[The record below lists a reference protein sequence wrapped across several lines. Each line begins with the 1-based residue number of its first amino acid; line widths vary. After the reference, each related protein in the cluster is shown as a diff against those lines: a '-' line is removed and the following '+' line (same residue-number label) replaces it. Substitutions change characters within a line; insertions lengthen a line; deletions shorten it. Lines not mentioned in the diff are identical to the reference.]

1 MQQPTSHTPAPATG
15 KPSSAR
21 APLSVL
27 PDNLGPADFPFLL
40 GARDERT
47 WRSLGASV
55 GAHVVISGLTVLL
68 VSLMSGPRS
77 STFEPNRENYSIV
90 WIPQEGPG
98 GGGGGGGNESLEM
111 PREAE
116 LPGEEPVS
124 VPVQPEPE
132 LEVPTE
138 DEPPPPP
145 EQNLRLSALP
155 MASAEETLPGILEG
169 LTALSMESQGPG
181 VGGGGAGSGDGSG
194 IGSGQGDGLGP
205 GQGGGVGGGPY
216 RPGNGVESPRVL
228 RSVDPRYTAEAMRAH
243 VTGVVWLEAVVLTD
257 GTVGDIQ
264 ITKSLDSVFGL
275 DEEAVKAAK
284 QWRFVPGTR
293 FGEPVAVLV
302 SIELSFTLR

>member
-1 MQQPTSHTPAPATG
+1 MQQPPSHTPARATG

-40 GARDERT
+40 GAREERT

-55 GAHVVISGLTVLL
+55 GAHVVISGLAVLL

-116 LPGEEPVS
+116 LAGEEPVS
-124 VPVQPEPE
+124 VPVEPEPE

-138 DEPPPPP
+138 EEEPPP

-155 MASAEETLPGILEG
+155 MASAAETLPGILEG

-181 VGGGGAGSGDGSG
+181 VGGGAGSGDGSG
-194 IGSGQGDGLGP
+194 IGPGQGEGLGP

-243 VTGVVWLEAVVLTD
+243 VTGVVWLEAVVLPD

-302 SIELSFTLR
+302 SIELSFNLR

>member
-1 MQQPTSHTPAPATG
+1 MQQPPSHTPARATG

-40 GARDERT
+40 GAREERT

-55 GAHVVISGLTVLL
+55 GAHVVISGLAVLL

-116 LPGEEPVS
+116 LAGEEPVS
-124 VPVQPEPE
+124 VPVEPEPE

-138 DEPPPPP
+138 EEEPPP

-155 MASAEETLPGILEG
+155 MASAAETLPGILEG

-181 VGGGGAGSGDGSG
+181 VGGGAGSGDGSG
-194 IGSGQGDGLGP
+194 IGPGQGEGLGP
-205 GQGGGVGGGPY
+205 GQGGGVGGGPH

-243 VTGVVWLEAVVLTD
+243 VTGVVWLEAVVLPD

-302 SIELSFTLR
+302 SIELSFNLR

>member
-1 MQQPTSHTPAPATG
+1 MPQATSYPPAPATG

-21 APLSVL
+21 GPLSVL
-27 PDNLGPADFPFLL
+27 PDNLGPPNFPFLL
-40 GARDERT
+40 GAREERT
-47 WRSLGASV
+47 WRSLGVSFA
-55 GAHVVISGLTVLL
+55 AHVVIYGFAVLL
-68 VSLMSGPRS
+68 IMSAPSG
-77 STFEPNRENYSIV
+77 TFEPNRENYSIV

-116 LPGEEPVS
+116 LPGKDAVS
-124 VPVQPEPE
+124 VPVEPEPE

-138 DEPPPPP
+138 DEQPPP
-145 EQNLRLSALP
+145 EQDLTLSALRW
-155 MASAEETLPGILEG
+155 ASAEETLPGILEG

-181 VGGGGAGSGDGSG
+181 VGGGAGSGDGSG

-205 GQGGGVGGGPY
+205 GQGGGAGGGPY

-243 VTGVVWLEAVVLTD
+243 VTGVVWLEAVVLAD

-275 DEEAVKAAK
+275 DEEAVKAAR

-302 SIELSFTLR
+302 SIELSFNLR

>member
-1 MQQPTSHTPAPATG
+1 MQQPPSHTRAPATG

-40 GARDERT
+40 GAREERT

-55 GAHVVISGLTVLL
+55 GAHVVISGLAVLL
-68 VSLMSGPRS
+68 VSLMSGPAS
-77 STFEPNRENYSIV
+77 STFEPNRENYTSIV

-116 LPGEEPVS
+116 LPGEDAVS
-124 VPVQPEPE
+124 VPVEPEPE
-132 LEVPTE
+132 LEEPTE
-138 DEPPPPP
+138 DEEPLP
-145 EQNLRLSALP
+145 EETLRLSALP

-181 VGGGGAGSGDGSG
+181 VGGGADSGDGSG
-194 IGSGQGDGLGP
+194 IGPGQGDGLGP
-205 GQGGGVGGGPY
+205 GQGGGAGGGPY

-228 RSVDPRYTAEAMRAH
+228 RRVDPRYTAEAMRAH
-243 VTGVVWLEAVVLTD
+243 VMGVVWLEAVVLPD

-302 SIELSFTLR
+302 SIELSFNLR

>member
-1 MQQPTSHTPAPATG
+1 MQQPPSHTPAPATG

-40 GARDERT
+40 GAREERT

-55 GAHVVISGLTVLL
+55 GAHVVISGLAVLL

-116 LPGEEPVS
+116 LAGEEPVS
-124 VPVQPEPE
+124 VPVEPEPE

-138 DEPPPPP
+138 EDEPPP

-155 MASAEETLPGILEG
+155 MASAAETLPGILEG

-181 VGGGGAGSGDGSG
+181 VGGGAGSGDGSG
-194 IGSGQGDGLGP
+194 IGPGQGEGLGP

-243 VTGVVWLEAVVLTD
+243 VTGVVWLEAVVLPD

-302 SIELSFTLR
+302 SIELSFNLR

>member
-21 APLSVL
+21 GPLSVL
-27 PDNLGPADFPFLL
+27 PDNMGPADFPFLL
-40 GARDERT
+40 GAREERT

-55 GAHVVISGLTVLL
+55 TAHVVISGFAVLL
-68 VSLMSGPRS
+68 ISLMSSPS

-98 GGGGGGGNESLEM
+98 GGGGGGNESLEM
-111 PREAE
+111 PREVE
-116 LPGEEPVS
+116 LAGEDEVS
-124 VPVQPEPE
+124 VPIEPEPE

-138 DEPPPPP
+138 EQPPP

-169 LTALSMESQGPG
+169 LTALSMESRGPG
-181 VGGGGAGSGDGSG
+181 DGRG
-194 IGSGQGDGLGP
+194 MGPGDGLGP
-205 GQGGGVGGGPY
+205 GQGGGAGGGPY
-216 RPGNGVESPRVL
+216 RPGNGVESPRVI
-228 RSVDPRYTAEAMRAH
+228 RSVDPRYTAGAMRAH
-243 VTGVVWLEAVVLTD
+243 VTGVVWLEAVVLAD

-284 QWRFVPGTR
+284 QWRFLPGTR

-302 SIELSFTLR
+302 SIELSFNLR

>member
-1 MQQPTSHTPAPATG
+1 MQQPTSYAPAPATG

-21 APLSVL
+21 GPLRLL

-40 GARDERT
+40 GAREERT
-47 WRSLGASV
+47 WSSLGVSV
-55 GAHVVISGLTVLL
+55 AAHVVILGSAALL
-68 VSLMSGPRS
+68 VFLMPAPAS
-77 STFEPNRENYSIV
+77 STFEPNRENYTSIV

-116 LPGEEPVS
+116 LAGEEPVS
-124 VPVQPEPE
+124 VPVEPEPE

-138 DEPPPPP
+138 EEEPPP

-155 MASAEETLPGILEG
+155 MASAAETLPGILEG

-181 VGGGGAGSGDGSG
+181 VGGGAGSGDGSG
-194 IGSGQGDGLGP
+194 IGPGQGEGLGP

-243 VTGVVWLEAVVLTD
+243 VTGVVWLEAVVLPD

-302 SIELSFTLR
+302 SIELSFNLR

>member
-15 KPSSAR
+15 RPSSAR

-40 GARDERT
+40 GAREERT
-47 WRSLGASV
+47 WSSLGVSV
-55 GAHVVISGLTVLL
+55 AAHAVISGVAVLL
-68 VSLMSGPRS
+68 VSLMSAPA

-98 GGGGGGGNESLEM
+98 GGGGGGNESLEM
-111 PREAE
+111 PRVAE
-116 LPGEEPVS
+116 LAGEDALSLPIE
-124 VPVQPEPE
+124 PEPE
-132 LEVPTE
+132 LEEPTE
-138 DEPPPPP
+138 EEPPPPP

-169 LTALSMESQGPG
+169 LTALSMESLGPG
-181 VGGGGAGSGDGSG
+181 VGGGSGP
-194 IGSGQGDGLGP
+194 GQGAGLGP
-205 GQGGGVGGGPY
+205 GQGGGAGGGPY

-243 VTGVVWLEAVVLTD
+243 VTGVVWLEAVVLAD
-257 GTVGDIQ
+257 GTVGDVQ
-264 ITKSLDSVFGL
+264 ITKSLDPVFGL

-302 SIELSFTLR
+302 SIELSFNLR

>member
-1 MQQPTSHTPAPATG
+1 MG
-15 KPSSAR
+15 V
-21 APLSVL
+21 SV
-27 PDNLGPADFPFLL
+27 A
-40 GARDERT
+40 
-47 WRSLGASV
+47 
-55 GAHVVISGLTVLL
+55 AHVLISGFAVLL
-68 VSLMSGPRS
+68 VSLMSPLA

-116 LPGEEPVS
+116 LAGEDAVS
-124 VPVQPEPE
+124 VPVEPEPE

-138 DEPPPPP
+138 DEEPPP

-181 VGGGGAGSGDGSG
+181 VGGGAGSGEGSG
-194 IGSGQGDGLGP
+194 IGPGQGDGLGP

-216 RPGNGVESPRVL
+216 RPGNGVVSPRIL

-243 VTGVVWLEAVVLTD
+243 VTGVVWLEAVVLMD
-257 GTVGDIQ
+257 GTVGDVQ

-275 DEEAVKAAK
+275 DEEAIKAAK

-302 SIELSFTLR
+302 SIELSFNLR

>member
-181 VGGGGAGSGDGSG
+181 VGGGAGSGDGSG

-243 VTGVVWLEAVVLTD
+243 VTGIVWLEAVVLTD

-302 SIELSFTLR
+302 SIELSFNLR

>member
-1 MQQPTSHTPAPATG
+1 MQQPPPSHTPARATG

-40 GARDERT
+40 GAREERT
-47 WRSLGASV
+47 WRSLGASF
-55 GAHVVISGLTVLL
+55 GAHVVISGLAVLL
-68 VSLMSGPRS
+68 VSLMSGPAS

-116 LPGEEPVS
+116 LAGEEPVS
-124 VPVQPEPE
+124 VPVEPEPE

-138 DEPPPPP
+138 EEEPPP

-155 MASAEETLPGILEG
+155 MASAAETLPGILEG

-181 VGGGGAGSGDGSG
+181 VGGGAGSGDGSG
-194 IGSGQGDGLGP
+194 IGPGQGEGLGP

-243 VTGVVWLEAVVLTD
+243 VTGVVWLEAVVLPD

-302 SIELSFTLR
+302 SIELSFNLR

>member
-1 MQQPTSHTPAPATG
+1 MQQPPSHTPAPATG

-40 GARDERT
+40 GAREERT
-47 WRSLGASV
+47 WRSLGASF
-55 GAHVVISGLTVLL
+55 GAHVVISGLAVLL
-68 VSLMSGPRS
+68 VSLMSGPAS
-77 STFEPNRENYSIV
+77 STFEANRENYTSIV

-116 LPGEEPVS
+116 LAGEEPVS
-124 VPVQPEPE
+124 VPVEPEPE

-138 DEPPPPP
+138 EEEPPP

-155 MASAEETLPGILEG
+155 MASAAETLPGILEG

-181 VGGGGAGSGDGSG
+181 VGGGAGSGDGSG
-194 IGSGQGDGLGP
+194 IGPGQGEGLGP

-243 VTGVVWLEAVVLTD
+243 VTGVVWLEAVVLPD

-302 SIELSFTLR
+302 SIELSFNLR

>member
-1 MQQPTSHTPAPATG
+1 MQQPTSHTPAPDTG

-40 GARDERT
+40 GATEERT
-47 WRSLGASV
+47 WKSLGASV
-55 GAHVVISGLTVLL
+55 SAHVVISGLAVLL
-68 VSLMSGPRS
+68 LMSGPGS

-124 VPVQPEPE
+124 VPVEPEPE

-155 MASAEETLPGILEG
+155 MASAEETLQGILEG
-169 LTALSMESQGPG
+169 LTTLSMESQGPG
-181 VGGGGAGSGDGSG
+181 VGGGAGSGNGSG
-194 IGSGQGDGLGP
+194 IGPGQGDGLGL

-293 FGEPVAVLV
+293 FGERVAVLV
-302 SIELSFTLR
+302 SIELSFNLR

>member
-1 MQQPTSHTPAPATG
+1 MQQPTSHTPVPATG

-40 GARDERT
+40 GAREERT

-55 GAHVVISGLTVLL
+55 GAHVVISGLAVLL
-68 VSLMSGPRS
+68 VSLISGPG

-116 LPGEEPVS
+116 LPGEDAVA
-124 VPVQPEPE
+124 VPVEPEPE

-181 VGGGGAGSGDGSG
+181 VGGGAGSGDGSG
-194 IGSGQGDGLGP
+194 IGPGEGDGLGP

-216 RPGNGVESPRVL
+216 RPGNGVESPRAL
-228 RSVDPRYTAEAMRAH
+228 RQVDPKYTAEAMRAH
-243 VTGVVWLEAVVLTD
+243 VTGVVWVEAVVLPD
-257 GTVGDIQ
+257 GTVGDVQ
-264 ITKSLDSVFGL
+264 ITKSLDPVFGL

-293 FGEPVAVLV
+293 FGQPVAVLV
-302 SIELSFTLR
+302 TIEISFNLR

>member
-15 KPSSAR
+15 KESSAR
-21 APLSVL
+21 GPLRVL
-27 PDNLGPADFPFLL
+27 PDDLGPADFPFLL
-40 GARDERT
+40 GAREERT
-47 WRSLGASV
+47 WNSLGVSV
-55 GAHVVISGLTVLL
+55 AAHVMISGFAVLL
-68 VSLMSGPRS
+68 ISLFSTPS

-116 LPGEEPVS
+116 LPGEEAVS
-124 VPVQPEPE
+124 VPIEPEPE

-138 DEPPPPP
+138 EEPPPPP
-145 EQNLRLSALP
+145 EQNLTLSALP
-155 MASAEETLPGILEG
+155 MAAAEETLPGILEG

-181 VGGGGAGSGDGSG
+181 VGSGAGSGEGGG
-194 IGSGQGDGLGP
+194 IGPGQGDGLGP
-205 GQGGGVGGGPY
+205 GEGGGAGGGPY

-228 RSVDPRYTAEAMRAH
+228 RIVDPKYTAEAMRAH
-243 VTGVVWLEAVVLTD
+243 VTGVVWIEAVVLAD
-257 GTVGDIQ
+257 GTVGDVQ

-275 DEEAVKAAK
+275 DEEAIKAAR
-284 QWRFVPGTR
+284 QWRFAPGTR

-302 SIELSFTLR
+302 SIELSFNLR